1 MQQTRAS
8 LQAIARSHAL
18 VAERTGQLAA
28 KQQQYLLAA
37 ADLEVVY
44 EEEKRQAAMLG
55 FRIKK
60 LQSTLPHAGGQMGS
74 GSMDSNGLA
83 PPELRR
89 AGGSRAEDL
98 ANHPRTDPGPHR
110 GSAQALAALSTTA
123 AWPAPSFALAVR
135 SHQAGSDSLD
145 RPSEAWW

>member
-18 VAERTGQLAA
+18 VAERAGQLAA
-28 KQQQYLLAA
+28 KQQQYLLAD
-37 ADLEVVY
+37 ADWEIVY

-89 AGGSRAEDL
+89 AGWSRAEDL
-98 ANHPRTDPGPHR
+98 AQPPKDRSRSPPRKHTGSGSSFDHSSMASTQLCTGSSESPG
-110 GSAQALAALSTTA
+110 
-123 AWPAPSFALAVR
+123 WF
-135 SHQAGSDSLD
+135 
-145 RPSEAWW
+145 